1 MLSISRSDSS
11 TTTTASAASASPTP
25 ISPFSTYSLHSE
37 ATSDEQPDLGAFTVV
52 FRALNNLQPPRS
64 FAIPG
69 AGEHSP
75 SLSSAPITSEA
86 DSDAPGRI
94 IAAYLGVTSAS
105 EEDDEDDDDE
115 DESVSG
121 SEDEDEVSGSGSDTE
136 GEPEGR
142 LVEIEGYSDV
152 DADGQPSLGLEEALS
167 FIASER
173 ERYAAQR
180 DKGSTADSD
189 WKHVIEPKRKRR
201 RKKSKNG
208 STVTETT
215 TEDDTGGLSCSSL
228 DIQLTASL
236 PVLKTVKDPAA
247 KERRLLRKIERKLL
261 RRSKSTLKLDSVAS
275 ATLDPHVI
283 QLRSLTHKLRHLF
296 PEDSAALSAV
306 LSNNFAGS
314 STLGPIPQPHDTLIH
329 VFIDHSNILIGL
341 LAYLRRY
348 HRNYPRKPKHMSHA
362 ALALILE
369 RGRPITRRCVVTS
382 SPLYQPMDSAEQLGY
397 EVRVYARVPDTGDGD
412 DRRKSADY
420 SGSNG
425 NSNSNSNS
433 NNKNHKGHWRQSS
446 GASFK
451 KGHAHKGSSGGNTS
465 TESEQSGSSSNAVG
479 PQAFLRKLGSQATI
493 RPSIS
498 GSQSQSSSQAASG
511 AGTPT
516 NVRIRY
522 REQGV
527 DELLQL
533 KLHQAIADV
542 DDPPPGA
549 TIVLATG
556 DGNVGQFNEDGF
568 LGPVRTALKKGWR
581 VELYAWAEG
590 LSKAWRREFGEG
602 PYKDRFKV
610 IDMETFGVDL
620 MEV

>member
-189 WKHVIEPKRKRR
+189 WKHVVEPKRKRR

-236 PVLKTVKDPAA
+236 PVIKTVKDPAA

-306 LSNNFAGS
+306 LSNNFA
-314 STLGPIPQPHDTLIH
+314 
-329 VFIDHSNILIGL
+329 GL

-425 NSNSNSNS
+425 NSN
-433 NNKNHKGHWRQSS
+433 NKNHKGHWRQSS

-451 KGHAHKGSSGGNTS
+451 KGHTHKGSSGGNTS
-465 TESEQSGSSSNAVG
+465 TESEQSGSSSNAAG